1 MVKLSRVMFGAHRS
15 CMFFRHTIVH
25 LSSSS
30 SGTLQV
36 DCHLDLVKASVPN
49 FVMCI
54 TVKKEKNILNSSP
67 LNRENTP
74 FDFHVIFI

>member
-1 MVKLSRVMFGAHRS
+1 MFLSYTV
-15 CMFFRHTIVH
+15 VH

-36 DCHLDLVKASVPN
+36 DCHLGLVTASGPN

-54 TVKKEKNILNSSP
+54 TVIEEKNILNSSP
-67 LNRENTP
+67 LNREKAP
-74 FDFHVIFI
+74 FDFHRVIFIEPD